1 MKKAY
6 LLFLGLVFVLSGCVT
21 RTYNLTRDRVDQ
33 HMAEGNRGYIMG
45 AHSGTEKPRKTE
57 RTMRVFE
64 FELGKSYKI
73 EEDKTS
79 AESVPEPVNI
89 IEYVPAADDSQDIE
103 AEASLKSAAFQ
114 EYTVEKN
121 DTLQKI
127 SQKFYGT
134 TRNWTKIYEA
144 NKSVLKTPDRVYA
157 GQVLNIPEEGMT
169 TNAQALIEPVEN
181 LK

>member
-1 MKKAY
+1 MKKVY
-6 LLFLGLVFVLSGCVT
+6 LLFLGLVFVLSGCVA
-21 RTYNLTRDRVDQ
+21 RTYNLTQERVDQ
-33 HMAEGNRGYIMG
+33 HMSEGNRGYIMG
-45 AHSGTEKPRKTE
+45 SHPGTEKPRKTE

-73 EEDKTS
+73 EGDKP
-79 AESVPEPVNI
+79 SVGSVSEPVSI
-89 IEYVPAADDSQDIE
+89 TEYVPAADDSQDFE
-103 AEASLKSAAFQ
+103 TEASLKSIAFQ
-114 EYTVEKN
+114 KYTVEKN

-134 TRNWTKIYEA
+134 TKKWTKIYEA

-157 GQVLNIPEEGMT
+157 GQILNIPEEGIT
-169 TNAQALIEPVEN
+169 TKTQALIEPVEN